1 MRIYNIPIKCT
12 PQISII
18 PVGARILTV
27 TEPRRFGQLYMPMLV
42 VSCPESVYRNAIV
55 DGEVIGQTNGVAT
68 ELFYNA
74 TITCVQTNSTKSSS
88 THEFEDSYNNT
99 LQAAG
104 YFHNSMVSLIQNH
117 DAPIAIQES
126 RMRSIGNYTDV
137 YDKFKYEVFVEDLT
151 AEGSSLITPSSAS
164 GRSRAISEGSLTRT
178 IN

>member
-55 DGEVIGQTNGVAT
+55 DGEVIGQTNGVST

-74 TITCVQTNSTKSSS
+74 TITCVRTDCTKSSS
-88 THEFEDSYNNT
+88 THEFENSYNNT
-99 LQAAG
+99 LYATSSAR
-104 YFHNSMVSLIQNH
+104 SIVSLIQNH
-117 DAPIAIQES
+117 DAPTAIQES

-137 YDKFKYEVFVEDLT
+137 YDKFRYEVFVEDLT
-151 AEGSSLITPSSAS
+151 AEGPSLITPTSAS

>member
-27 TEPRRFGQLYMPMLV
+27 TEPVRFGQLYAPMLV

-74 TITCVQTNSTKSSS
+74 TITCVRTDCTKSSS
-88 THEFEDSYNNT
+88 THEFENSYNNT
-99 LQAAG
+99 LYATSSAR
-104 YFHNSMVSLIQNH
+104 SIVSLIQNH
-117 DAPIAIQES
+117 DAPTAIQES

-137 YDKFKYEVFVEDLT
+137 YDKFRYEVFVEDLT
-151 AEGSSLITPSSAS
+151 AEGPSLITPTSAS